1 VQGRAIISDM
11 SWTRVPVTS
20 PSDVDEELL
29 GWLKMLMGLAQDD
42 AYTDCGQARDTSH
55 ALHLSHT

>member
-1 VQGRAIISDM
+1 MINLEAF
-11 SWTRVPVTS
+11 
-20 PSDVDEELL
+20 SDVDEELL

-42 AYTDCGQARDTSH
+42 AHTDCGQARDTSH